1 MSKFIVLTATNNNEI
16 LIDKSR
22 ILKCVG
28 RDADTEISYKLHN
41 QVSKIY
47 CKETPSEI
55 LTIIKWNEN

>member
-1 MSKFIVLTATNNNEI
+1 MSKFTLLTTPDNHEL

-22 ILKCVG
+22 ILKCCRRVT
-28 RDADTEISYKLHN
+28 DTEIYYKLHN

-55 LTIIKWNEN
+55 LNKIQ